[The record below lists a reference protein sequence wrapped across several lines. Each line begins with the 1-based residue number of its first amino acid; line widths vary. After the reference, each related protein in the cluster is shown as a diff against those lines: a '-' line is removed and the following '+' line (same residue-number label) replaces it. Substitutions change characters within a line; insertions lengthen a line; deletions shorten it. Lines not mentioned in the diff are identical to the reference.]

1 MTPVGPYRFLA
12 LERQDGVAIVRLNR
26 PDRYNAWHAAM
37 RAEVAA
43 LMRALNADPDVR
55 AIVLTGAGD
64 KAFSAG
70 QDLSETQQFD
80 AERGARWLDEWHDM
94 YGAIR
99 ALDKPLVAALNGVAA
114 GSAFQ
119 VALLCDVRVGHQG
132 SRMGQPEINAGLPST
147 TGPWLMDISLGI
159 SRTVELTLTGRM
171 MDGEESHRIGLLHHL
186 VPAAQV
192 LPKALDVAREL
203 AAKSPVAM
211 RLNKQRFREI
221 TEAGFKDA
229 LEAGKRIQREA
240 FGTGEPQAMMARF
253 FAERRARKG
262 DPAG

>member
-1 MTPVGPYRFLA
+1 MITYRFLEI
-12 LERQDGVAIVRLNR
+12 ERRGDIAIVTLSR
-26 PDRYNAWHAAM
+26 PDRYNAWHAPM

-43 LMRALNADPDVR
+43 LMRELNADPAVR

-80 AERGARWLDEWHDM
+80 AERGARWLDEWHEM

-119 VALLCDVRVGHQG
+119 VALLCDVRVGHGG

-147 TGPWLMDISLGI
+147 TGPWLMEISLGV
-159 SRTVELTLTGRM
+159 SRMVELTLTGRM
-171 MDGEESHRIGLLHHL
+171 MEAEECHRIGLIHHL
-186 VPAAQV
+186 VRPEEV
-192 LPKALDVAREL
+192 LPKALEVAREL
-203 AAKSPVAM
+203 AGKSPVAM

-221 TEAGFKDA
+221 TEAGFMDA
-229 LEAGKRIQREA
+229 LAAGKRIQREA
-240 FGTGEPQAMMARF
+240 FATGEPQAMMAEF
-253 FAERRARKG
+253 FAARRAHKG
-262 DPAG
+262 EPAR